1 MNSNKNKF
9 LHWLKTPYLIIIR
22 SEDNLEV
29 KTTLRFRKSDLI
41 VIGLLIFLILQS
53 LSLFL
58 TYKVRKAWIN
68 PRYAEFQTHKQ
79 LLDISER
86 VDSLTLESELMENY
100 YKSLKKVIAGKDVS
114 VRTNPNETN
123 DKPATPRNLDSI
135 SATDSI
141 VRKQFESEI

>member
-86 VDSLTLESELMENY
+86 VDSLTL
-100 YKSLKKVIAGKDVS
+100 
-114 VRTNPNETN
+114 
-123 DKPATPRNLDSI
+123 
-135 SATDSI
+135 
-141 VRKQFESEI
+141 